1 MQRVYLDHNSTTNL
15 RPEASQAMLEAMD
28 VLGNP
33 SSVHFEG
40 RMAKSLLEN
49 ARESLSVSLGCK
61 PTSIVFTSGATE
73 AASIALHANKI
84 KCSGVEHDAVKS
96 FCEETLTTLPSG
108 EVLIDDPS
116 NCAVQLA
123 NSETGILQDLPKDI
137 FLSDITQAFG
147 KVPFSYDWLGAK
159 RVIVSAHKFGG
170 PKGIGALVLDVDTPL
185 SPLIVGGGQEMG
197 RRSGTENIVGAVGMA
212 AAATAALVDLEQ
224 GVWNHV
230 EELRNILENSIEESI
245 CETIFV
251 GRGTKRLP
259 NTSLIVN
266 EGWRGETQVIQL
278 DLAGYAVSAG
288 SACSSGKVRTSA
300 VLKSMGYDD
309 EKSSCALRVSLGPD
323 TTIEDVNGFVKA
335 YCYEG
340 KKLIR
345 RRRG

>member
-49 ARESLSVSLGCK
+49 ARDSLSVSLGCK
-61 PTSIVFTSGATE
+61 PESIVFTSGATE

-84 KCSGVEHDAVKS
+84 NCSGVEHDAVKS
-96 FCEETLTTLPSG
+96 LCEETLTTLPSG
-108 EVLIDDPS
+108 EILIDDPS

-123 NSETGILQDLPKDI
+123 NSETGILQDLPKEI

-147 KVPFSYDWLGAK
+147 KVPFSCDWLGAK

-170 PKGIGALVLDVDTPL
+170 PKGTGALVLDVDTPL

-212 AAATAALVDLEQ
+212 AAATAALVDLER
-224 GVWNHV
+224 GIWNHIEV
-230 EELRNILENSIEESI
+230 IINILEN
-245 CETIFV
+245 
-251 GRGTKRLP
+251 
-259 NTSLIVN
+259 
-266 EGWRGETQVIQL
+266 
-278 DLAGYAVSAG
+278 
-288 SACSSGKVRTSA
+288 
-300 VLKSMGYDD
+300 
-309 EKSSCALRVSLGPD
+309 
-323 TTIEDVNGFVKA
+323 
-335 YCYEG
+335 
-340 KKLIR
+340 
-345 RRRG
+345 